1 MGRQNEDWSPRMM
14 HMKYLIKDGIDE
26 RVMHHYATRK
36 LHTAGINFNELSE
49 MCSLCEYCSGI
60 QAIRGSYQ
68 QQILQAL

>member
-36 LHTAGINFNELSE
+36 LHTAGINFNEISE
-49 MCSLCEYCSGI
+49 NVFTL
-60 QAIRGSYQ
+60 
-68 QQILQAL
+68 

>member
-26 RVMHHYATRK
+26 RVMHHYAAR
-36 LHTAGINFNELSE
+36 INSNELSE